1 MIKIPTLT
9 LTVTLDDAWKAP
21 YEGNKVYPDETVEE
35 AVVVIE
41 TIEDTLNESIASLL
55 LKNMSKLHSILSK
68 VNSECRDRCF
78 NAFDIPIMQVGSK
91 QVLVNSCYAEDDTER
106 HCSEI
111 STVLVSKGIK
121 SSVTEI
127 VSLEQLFLK

>member
-1 MIKIPTLT
+1 
-9 LTVTLDDAWKAP
+9 
-21 YEGNKVYPDETVEE
+21 
-35 AVVVIE
+35 
-41 TIEDTLNESIASLL
+41 
-55 LKNMSKLHSILSK
+55 
-68 VNSECRDRCF
+68 
-78 NAFDIPIMQVGSK
+78 MQVGSK

-127 VSLEQLFLK
+127 VSLEQLFLKWERQTNGVTQIQHFVSIFRTWDLGEVPTKM